1 MLGSGLSNWLHFF
14 FLGNN
19 KSRMPRLGGKGEVGL
34 KDWFC
39 VDLYR
44 PRECVWRSKTRTS
57 TQKRVFLRNAKV
69 EQVEN
74 HHTHAH
80 TWKNRT
86 FIFTFF
92 LSLSIL
98 FNVKTH
104 TLAQR
109 ATLEGLLR
117 GMQDQHKLS
126 PLHIFLKSPNIWL
139 TRHQTNFFS
148 CYWPTQRK
156 NNPYFRFLCKNN
168 LGVVIKQYWAIFS
181 FWVCFGAWVIF
192 FN

>member
-1 MLGSGLSNWLHFF
+1 MLGSGLSNWLHIF

-80 TWKNRT
+80 THGKIELSFSHFLFSLSPFYLMWRHTHPRKEPRLKAFCEECETNT
-86 FIFTFF
+86 NFLLYTFF
-92 LSLSIL
+92 LNRQI
-98 FNVKTH
+98 F
-104 TLAQR
+104 
-109 ATLEGLLR
+109 GWR
-117 GMQDQHKLS
+117 G
-126 PLHIFLKSPNIWL
+126 
-139 TRHQTNFFS
+139 
-148 CYWPTQRK
+148 
-156 NNPYFRFLCKNN
+156 
-168 LGVVIKQYWAIFS
+168 IKR
-181 FWVCFGAWVIF
+181 IF
-192 FN
+192 FLLLTNAKKKIITILDFFAKIILE

>member
-1 MLGSGLSNWLHFF
+1 MLGSSLSNWLHFF

-80 TWKNRT
+80 THGKIELS
-86 FIFTFF
+86 FSHFF
-92 LSLSIL
+92 LGKNSTDGGWSS
-98 FNVKTH
+98 FAAKVQWHNYTV
-104 TLAQR
+104 AAAAAVAV
-109 ATLEGLLR
+109 ATQKKLEKVALDGAETF
-117 GMQDQHKLS
+117 S
-126 PLHIFLKSPNIWL
+126 PLGFLSTDMVSSELAK
-139 TRHQTNFFS
+139 F
-148 CYWPTQRK
+148 
-156 NNPYFRFLCKNN
+156 
-168 LGVVIKQYWAIFS
+168 QYGQWI
-181 FWVCFGAWVIF
+181 
-192 FN
+192 N

>member
-1 MLGSGLSNWLHFF
+1 
-14 FLGNN
+14 
-19 KSRMPRLGGKGEVGL
+19 MPRLGGKGEVGL

-80 TWKNRT
+80 THGKIELS
-86 FIFTFF
+86 FSHFF
-92 LSLSIL
+92 FLSLSLSIL

-148 CYWPTQRK
+148 C
-156 NNPYFRFLCKNN
+156 C
-168 LGVVIKQYWAIFS
+168 
-181 FWVCFGAWVIF
+181 
-192 FN
+192 